1 MIVKTYEIGEALYEV
16 TYIMEENISNKVI
29 EDIKL
34 LKKEYK
40 TVDKK
45 IWIEKLTEILSEE
58 AIKIDS
64 CEIINNRGFVIDDI
78 KEIIINK
85 GE

>member
-1 MIVKTYEIGEALYEV
+1 MIIKTYEIGEVLYEV
-16 TYIMEENISNKVI
+16 TYIMEENFSSKVI
-29 EDIKL
+29 EDIRL

-40 TVDKK
+40 SVDKK
-45 IWIEKLTEILSEE
+45 IWLEKLAEILSKEGV
-58 AIKIDS
+58 KVDS
-64 CEIINNRGFVIDDI
+64 CEIINNRDFVIDDI

>member
-1 MIVKTYEIGEALYEV
+1 M
-16 TYIMEENISNKVI
+16 
-29 EDIKL
+29 
-34 LKKEYK
+34 
-40 TVDKK
+40 KK
-45 IWIEKLTEILSEE
+45 IWIEKLAEILSEE
-58 AIKIDS
+58 GIKVDS

>member
-1 MIVKTYEIGEALYEV
+1 
-16 TYIMEENISNKVI
+16 MEENFSNEVI

-45 IWIEKLTEILSEE
+45 IWIEKLAEILSEE
-58 AIKIDS
+58 GVKVDS
-64 CEIINNRGFVIDDI
+64 CEIINNRGFMIDDI
-78 KEIIINK
+78 KEIIISK

>member
-1 MIVKTYEIGEALYEV
+1 
-16 TYIMEENISNKVI
+16 MEENISNKVI

-40 TVDKK
+40 TIDKK
-45 IWIEKLTEILSEE
+45 IWIEKLAEILSEE
-58 AIKIDS
+58 GIKVDS

>member
-1 MIVKTYEIGEALYEV
+1 MIIKTYEIGEALYEV
-16 TYIMEENISNKVI
+16 TYIMEENFLNEVI

-45 IWIEKLTEILSEE
+45 IWIEKLAKILSEE
-58 AIKIDS
+58 GVKVDS
-64 CEIINNRGFVIDDI
+64 CEIINNRGFMIDDI

>member
-1 MIVKTYEIGEALYEV
+1 MIIKTYEIGEALYEV

-40 TVDKK
+40 TIDKK
-45 IWIEKLTEILSEE
+45 IWIEKLAEILSEE
-58 AIKIDS
+58 GIKVDS

>member
-1 MIVKTYEIGEALYEV
+1 MIIKTYEIGEALYEV
-16 TYIMEENISNKVI
+16 TYIMEENFSNEVI

-45 IWIEKLTEILSEE
+45 IWIEKLAEILSEE
-58 AIKIDS
+58 GVKVDS
-64 CEIINNRGFVIDDI
+64 CEIINNRGFMIDDI
-78 KEIIINK
+78 KEIIISK